1 MKFSDLCRFTAK
13 QWEATEAADSHR
25 YFLYG
30 GRRGVL
36 KSYWLRW
43 YCLRRLLDW
52 AARGFRDVEVALAC
66 ESLPMLRDRQIKKI
80 KKEFPKWLGEVKT
93 TQDRGYGFHLWPE
106 YGNGLLAFRSLDD
119 QKRFRGP
126 EWAGIAID
134 ELTQN
139 AEMLDREMSLFDVL
153 RGGLRWPGLSDV
165 FLATTSNP
173 DGVGQVWTRRLF
185 IECDLPGELEP
196 ERDQFFYLKGE
207 VEEEAKHLLP
217 QSYWDMLN
225 TLSPSLKK
233 AWVDADWYVNFEG
246 VVYSEFGAENILHDY
261 RPNLQASLELA
272 FDDGFVDPRAVLF
285 IQNTGREIVVF
296 DELYKSRQQDDDCI
310 REIFEKCI
318 GYSGKEVPDVIDV
331 AGILQRWSVSPVFAC
346 SEWCEKNGVWM
357 PEIAVGSSEAAEFMA
372 RLRSANIAARGGT
385 HDVVDG
391 IKHVRRQIVDTGG
404 VRSLKVVAHQC
415 PNFISELTSG
425 YQYPSKV
432 KADNEKPQDGN
443 DHACDAFRYWAW
455 MRVSRVE

>member
-1 MKFSDLCRFTAK
+1 MKFSDLCRFTPK
-13 QWEATEAADSHR
+13 QWEATQAADTHK

-52 AARGFRDVEVALAC
+52 AARGFRNVEVALVC

-80 KKEFPKWLGEVKT
+80 ESEFPRFLGEIKET
-93 TQDRGYGFHLWPE
+93 KSRGYGFHIFPE

-139 AEMLDREMSLFDVL
+139 VEFLSRGMTLFDVL
-153 RGGLRWPGLSDV
+153 RGSLRWPGLDDT

-173 DGVGQVWTRRLF
+173 DGIGQIWVRKFF
-185 IECDLPGELEP
+185 IERDVPVELEP
-196 ERDQFFYLKGE
+196 QRQKFFYLKGE
-207 VEEEAKHLLP
+207 VEPEAKHLLP

-246 VVYSEFGAENILHDY
+246 VVYSEFGADNILHDY
-261 RPNLQASLELA
+261 SPDLTKTFELA
-272 FDDGFVDPRAVLF
+272 FDDGFVDPRAILF

-310 REIFEKCI
+310 REILSKCV
-318 GYSGKEVPDVIDV
+318 GYSGKVCPD
-331 AGILQRWSVSPVFAC
+331 WWPVSPVSKCA
-346 SEWCEKNGVWM
+346 EWCDAEKVWL
-357 PEIAVGSSEAAEFMA
+357 PEIAIGSSEAAEFMA
-372 RLRSANIAARGGT
+372 RLRSANIVARGGT
-385 HDVVDG
+385 HEVVEG
-391 IKHVRRQIVDTGG
+391 IKHVRRQIVDAAG
-404 VRSLKVVAHQC
+404 VRSLKVVAHRC
-415 PNFISELTSG
+415 SNFISELTSS

-432 KADNEKPQDGN
+432 RSDNEKPADGN
-443 DHACDAFRYWAW
+443 DHACDAYRYWNW
-455 MRVSRVE
+455 IRVSHLS